1 MTGSPDRGA
10 SVHVRRA
17 RIEEIRPLAEAYR
30 DESSRDTAP
39 SEPPQPAGGIFWI
52 AEEPDGGEPLGYA
65 GGTLRPG
72 GLTIGPVY
80 VRPASR
86 RRRIGVQLLGE
97 VQRWAARTRIP
108 VVEVSVA
115 VENDEGRAF
124 LEACGYMPRRILFSP
139 TPEAR
144 PDAPAVV
151 ADTR

>member
-1 MTGSPDRGA
+1 MQ
-10 SVHVRRA
+10 VRRA

-30 DESSRDTAP
+30 DESSQNTAP
-39 SEPPQPAGGIFWI
+39 SDPPQPAGGIFWI
-52 AEEPDGGEPLGYA
+52 AEEADGGEPLGYA

-80 VRPASR
+80 VRPAAR
-86 RRRIGVQLLGE
+86 RRGIGVQLLRE

-115 VENDEGRAF
+115 VDNDEGRAF
-124 LEACGYMPRRILFSP
+124 LEARGYVPRRILFSP

-144 PDAPAVV
+144 PDAPGAG